1 MNNSDR
7 VVVASAR
14 KSPLTKEYIDMLRR
28 EVNAKMALITK
39 KPTLPEL
46 FAQVDACWNNPVFIK
61 YTNFQNKDQH
71 YSYVTTM

>member
-39 KPTLPEL
+39 KPT
-46 FAQVDACWNNPVFIK
+46 
-61 YTNFQNKDQH
+61 
-71 YSYVTTM
+71 